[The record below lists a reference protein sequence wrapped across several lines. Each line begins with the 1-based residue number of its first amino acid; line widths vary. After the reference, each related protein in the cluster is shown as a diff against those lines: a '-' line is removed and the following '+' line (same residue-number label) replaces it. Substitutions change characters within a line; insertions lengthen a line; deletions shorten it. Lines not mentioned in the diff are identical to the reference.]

1 MREEKKYLVEEVAS
15 HLEKSDHIFLTD
27 FRRMTVDDTRN
38 LRKALSKESAEFHV
52 VKNSVLSIA
61 AVRKNLPQLG
71 KLSGQTAIIIGGRNP
86 SEIAKILL
94 KFYKENNE
102 KGTVKVGIM
111 QDKLMSAAEV
121 EKLSKLPS
129 LEVLRAQLLGLL
141 NTPAKQLLYVLNAVP
156 QGVLNVLD
164 AKAKKG

>member
-1 MREEKKYLVEEVAS
+1 MREEKKYLVDEVER
-15 HLEKSDHIFLTD
+15 HLEKSEHVFLAD
-27 FRRMTVDDTRN
+27 FGKMTVDETRN
-38 LRKALSKESAEFHV
+38 LRKSLSKESAEFHV

-61 AVRKNLPQLG
+61 ATRKNLPEFG
-71 KLSGQTAIIIGGRNP
+71 KLSGQTAIIIGGKNP

-94 KFYKENNE
+94 SFYKGNNE
-102 KGTVKVGIM
+102 KCAIKAGIM
-111 QDKLMSAAEV
+111 QDKLMTAAEV
-121 EKLSKLPS
+121 EALSKLPS

-164 AKAKKG
+164 AKAKRG